1 MARIMR
7 VEIEDIKTQF
17 YYFIDFKQEYSDRM
31 VSLRMLAF
39 RLCDH
44 WYKVACKYS
53 YCTN

>member
-31 VSLRMLAF
+31 VSLRMLVF